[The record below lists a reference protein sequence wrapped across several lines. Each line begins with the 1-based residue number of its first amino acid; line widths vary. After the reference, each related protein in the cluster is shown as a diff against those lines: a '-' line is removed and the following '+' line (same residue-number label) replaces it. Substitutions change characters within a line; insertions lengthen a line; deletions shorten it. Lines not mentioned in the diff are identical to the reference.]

1 MKVGDLVIM
10 RFRYRVGKG
19 RSLEVIATDK
29 ICKKRR
35 KELEEE
41 HKGNIK
47 FSRIVPASS
56 YPCGAP
62 HV

>member
-1 MKVGDLVIM
+1 MSGEIM
-10 RFRYRVGKG
+10 RFRYRIGKE

-29 ICKKRR
+29 ICQRKK
-35 KELEEE
+35 KELQEE
-41 HKGNIK
+41 HNGNIRISK
-47 FSRIVPASS
+47 IVPASS